1 MRRKT
6 RIKVM
11 DPSLPPPVEEII
23 AELADSDQPL
33 GMGKLAELSGLTTA
47 ELALFTHTWSAI
59 EQGRRRRIVSRLV
72 ELAEDNLKLDF
83 QVIFKYC
90 LDDPDAEVRR
100 QAIEGLW
107 ESEKTSLI
115 DPLINLLEKDDSEK
129 VQAAA
134 AVAIG
139 KFTLLAEHQ
148 KLTDEQMYRIQK
160 SLLAAL
166 SDKNKSPEVG
176 RRALEAAAPMSIPE
190 VKKAIEDAYESR
202 DMKLKIS
209 SIYAMGKSCDTGWL
223 PALLRELSN
232 PEAEVRY
239 EAAGAC
245 GELEE
250 ESAVPRLIELIDD
263 FDTDVQMAAIQALG
277 KIGNL
282 EAKECLQQCLEN
294 ENELVRETAGQVLNK
309 LVTFQDPLPFQL

>member
-1 MRRKT
+1 
-6 RIKVM
+6 M
-11 DPSLPPPVEEII
+11 DSSLPPPVEEII
-23 AELADSDQPL
+23 AELADSAQPL
-33 GMGKLAELSGLTTA
+33 RHAKLAELSGLTTA
-47 ELALFTHTWSAI
+47 QLALFTGTWSAI
-59 EQGRRRRIVSRLV
+59 ETERRRQIVSRLV
-72 ELAEDNLKLDF
+72 ELAEDNLELNF
-83 QVIFKYC
+83 QGIFKYC
-90 LDDPDAEVRR
+90 LDDPDAELRR

-107 ESEKTSLI
+107 ESEETSLI
-115 DPLINLLEKDDSEK
+115 DPLINLLEKDSSEK

-139 KFTLLAEHQ
+139 KFALLAEHQ
-148 KLTDEQMYRIQK
+148 KLPDEQMPGIQK

-166 SDKNKSPEVG
+166 SDKNKSPEVR
-176 RRALEAAAPMSIPE
+176 RRALEAAAPLSIPE

-202 DMKLKIS
+202 DRQLRIS
-209 SIYAMGKSCDTGWL
+209 AIYAMGKSCDSAWL
-223 PALLRELSN
+223 PALIRELSD

-263 FDTDVQMAAIQALG
+263 FDADVQMAAIQALG
-277 KIGNL
+277 KIGNT

-294 ENELVRETAGQVLNK
+294 ENELVRETAKQVLK
-309 LVTFQDPLPFQL
+309 EPGTFQDPLSFQL

>member
-1 MRRKT
+1 
-6 RIKVM
+6 M
-11 DPSLPPPVEEII
+11 DPTLPPPVEEII
-23 AELADSDQPL
+23 AELADNDQPL
-33 GMGKLAELSGLTTA
+33 GMAKLAELSGLTTA
-47 ELALFTHTWSAI
+47 ELALFTGTWSTI
-59 EQGRRRRIVSRLV
+59 KPERRRQIVNRLV

-83 QVIFKYC
+83 NGIFKHC
-90 LDDPDAEVRR
+90 LDDPDVEVRQ

-107 ESEKTSLI
+107 ESEEISLI
-115 DPLINLLEKDDSEK
+115 DQLINLLEKDSSEK

-139 KFTLLAEHQ
+139 KFALLGEHQ
-148 KLTDEQMYRIQK
+148 KLSDEQMSRIQK

-166 SDKNKSPEVG
+166 GDKNKSPEVG
-176 RRALEAAAPMSIPE
+176 RRALEAAAPISIPE

-202 DMKLKIS
+202 DMKLRIS
-209 SIYAMGKSCDTGWL
+209 AICAMGKSCDSGWL
-223 PALLRELSN
+223 PALLRELSD

-245 GELEE
+245 GEFEE

-263 FDTDVQMAAIQALG
+263 FDADVQMAAIQALG

-294 ENELVRETAGQVLNK
+294 ENELVRETAGQVLNE
-309 LVTFQDPLPFQL
+309 LATFQDPLSFQL